1 LKRPEDEAYFSPL
14 SRRSGKRSLRAAQI
28 DISKRG
34 STRSLQN
41 EDDEYEYEEDED
53 DEMVY
58 AIAVDVSH

>member
-1 LKRPEDEAYFSPL
+1 LH
-14 SRRSGKRSLRAAQI
+14 AAQI